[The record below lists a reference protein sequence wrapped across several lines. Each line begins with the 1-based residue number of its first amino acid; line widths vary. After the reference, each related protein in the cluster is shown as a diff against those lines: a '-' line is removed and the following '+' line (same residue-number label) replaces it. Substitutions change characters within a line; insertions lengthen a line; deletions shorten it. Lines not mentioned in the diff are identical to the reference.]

1 VTPAVA
7 VEPAGQKEPAVAAQ
21 FVHVAAPEPAK
32 VPAAQ
37 SVQTFVVAAAADPAG
52 HSVHTALCVASK
64 YCPARHHGV
73 PVMVTPIGPIVQ
85 EVPVY
90 DAAENAP
97 TAMHKVPVGFVN
109 AAAVGAAKL
118 YVVAVVPRKAVGIA
132 VDVCVHAVATVPPY
146 VPTPTADGPAEKR
159 AKYAVSLTLLVALA
173 YADTE
178 TVIVFAHDI
187 GAQKAT

>member
-1 VTPAVA
+1 MH
-7 VEPAGQKEPAVAAQ
+7 GL
-21 FVHVAAPEPAK
+21 HVAAPVPAK
-32 VPAAQ
+32 VPAPQ

-64 YCPARHHGV
+64 YRPCWHHGV
-73 PVMVTPIGPIVQ
+73 PVMVTPIGPMYQ
-85 EVPVY
+85 DVPVY
-90 DAAENAP
+90 DAAEAAP

-109 AAAVGAAKL
+109 AAAVGAANV
-118 YVVAVVPRKAVGIA
+118 YGDAVVPRNAVGIA
-132 VDVCVHAVATVPPY
+132 VDVNVHAVDVVPPY
-146 VPTPTADGPAEKR
+146 VPTPTAEGPAEKT

-187 GAQKAT
+187 GAQKET